1 MPKSESVFASLD
13 LAAEPQLRLTELIA
27 ALTRNAVDFV
37 VIGGV
42 AAQLH
47 QLPMPATVDLDITPS
62 RTPENLKRLAKVFD
76 EIDAALATASEY
88 GTWFP
93 RHPISNWA
101 QYETLHLITKFGLL
115 DLVFKPD
122 GSQRGFDEL
131 LPSCTLVRFEKVDVL
146 VISVEKWLELKTATN
161 REKDSIH
168 IDLFKK
174 GRGNKN

>member
-13 LAAEPQLRLTELIA
+13 LAAERQLRLTELIA

-47 QLPMPATVDLDITPS
+47 RLPMPATVDLDITPS
-62 RTPENLKRLAKVFD
+62 RSPENLTRLAKVFD
-76 EIDAALATASEY
+76 EIDAALATVGEY

-101 QYETLHLITKFGLL
+101 QYDMIHLVTKFGLL
-115 DLVFKPD
+115 DLVFAPEGSED
-122 GSQRGFDEL
+122 GFNELIRESQKLQLGKHV
-131 LPSCTLVRFEKVDVL
+131 VR
-146 VISVEKWLELKTATN
+146 VISVDTWERLKLATKRDKDIFHLLLLAQH
-161 REKDSIH
+161 REQ
-168 IDLFKK
+168 
-174 GRGNKN
+174 RE

>member
-1 MPKSESVFASLD
+1 MFASLD
-13 LAAEPQLRLTELIA
+13 LAAEPQLRLTDLIA

-47 QLPMPATVDLDITPS
+47 RLPMPATVDLDITPS
-62 RTPENLKRLAKVFD
+62 RSLENLARLAKAFD
-76 EIDAALATASEY
+76 EIDAALATAGEF

-93 RHPISNWA
+93 RFPTSNWA

-122 GSQRGFDEL
+122 GSTKGFDEL
-131 LPSCTLVRFEKVDVL
+131 VNSSALMRLENMGVH
-146 VISVEKWLELKTATN
+146 VISIEKWLELKVATN
-161 REKDSIH
+161 REKDSLH

-174 GRGNKN
+174 SRGEKN

>member
-1 MPKSESVFASLD
+1 MFASLD

-47 QLPMPATVDLDITPS
+47 RLPMPATVDLDITPS
-62 RTPENLKRLAKVFD
+62 RSPENLTRLAKVFD
-76 EIDAALATASEY
+76 EIDAALATVGEY

-101 QYETLHLITKFGLL
+101 QYDMIHLVTKFGLL
-115 DLVFKPD
+115 DLVFAPEGSED
-122 GSQRGFDEL
+122 GFNELIRESQKLQLGKHV
-131 LPSCTLVRFEKVDVL
+131 VR
-146 VISVEKWLELKTATN
+146 VISVSTWERLKLATKRDKDIFHLLLLAQH
-161 REKDSIH
+161 REQ
-168 IDLFKK
+168 
-174 GRGNKN
+174 RE

>member
-62 RTPENLKRLAKVFD
+62 RTPENLTRLAKVFD
-76 EIDAALATASEY
+76 EIDATLATAADY

-101 QYETLHLITKFGLL
+101 QYDTLHLVTKFGLL
-115 DLVFKPD
+115 DLVFVPEGSED
-122 GSQRGFDEL
+122 GFNELIRESQKLQLGKQ
-131 LPSCTLVRFEKVDVL
+131 SVR
-146 VISVEKWLELKTATN
+146 VISVDTWERLKLATKRDKDIFHLLLLTRH
-161 REKDSIH
+161 REQI
-168 IDLFKK
+168 F
-174 GRGNKN
+174 

>member
-1 MPKSESVFASLD
+1 VFASLD

-27 ALTRNAVDFV
+27 ALTRNAVNFV

-47 QLPMPATVDLDITPS
+47 RLPMPATVDLDITPS
-62 RTPENLKRLAKVFD
+62 RSPENLTRLAKVFD
-76 EIDAALATASEY
+76 EIDAALATAGKY

-93 RHPISNWA
+93 WHPISNWS

-122 GSQRGFDEL
+122 GSTRGFDEL
-131 LPSCTLVRFEKVDVL
+131 VNSSELVSLENVEVH
-146 VISVEKWLELKTATN
+146 VISIENWLELKAASN
-161 REKDSIH
+161 REKDSMH
-168 IDLFKK
+168 IDLFKES
-174 GRGNKN
+174 RGDGSKS

>member
-1 MPKSESVFASLD
+1 MFASLD

-27 ALTRNAVDFV
+27 ALTHNAVDFV

-62 RTPENLKRLAKVFD
+62 RSPENLVRLAKVFD
-76 EIDAALATASEY
+76 EIDAALATAGEY

-122 GSQRGFDEL
+122 GSTKGFDEL
-131 LPSCTLVRFEKVDVL
+131 VNSSALIRLENMGVH
-146 VISVEKWLELKTATN
+146 VISIEKWLELKAATN
-161 REKDSIH
+161 REKDSLH

-174 GRGNKN
+174 SRGEKN

>member
-1 MPKSESVFASLD
+1 MFASLD

-47 QLPMPATVDLDITPS
+47 RLPMPATVDLDITPS
-62 RTPENLKRLAKVFD
+62 RSPENLTRLAKVFD
-76 EIDAALATASEY
+76 EIDAALATVGEY

-93 RHPISNWA
+93 WHPISNWS

-115 DLVFKPD
+115 DLVFAPEGSED
-122 GSQRGFDEL
+122 GFNELIRESQNLQLGKHV
-131 LPSCTLVRFEKVDVL
+131 VR
-146 VISVEKWLELKTATN
+146 VISVSTWERLKIATKRDKDIFHLLLLAQH
-161 REKDSIH
+161 REQ
-168 IDLFKK
+168 
-174 GRGNKN
+174 RE